1 VVQII
6 SHENKLN
13 INSLFAS
20 MFTFSS
26 SFFLISS
33 KVTLMD
39 LCGLAND
46 RFGSFTMALQPLLE
60 T

>member
-6 SHENKLN
+6 SHKNKLN
-13 INSLFAS
+13 INSLLACLLFLLL
-20 MFTFSS
+20 
-26 SFFLISS
+26 SFLLSS

-46 RFGSFTMALQPLLE
+46 RFGSFTMALQHTLE
-60 T
+60 P